1 MSERACQTVGIQMY
15 GVRLNLACDNAELVE
30 YLDKLVPG
38 HFGPPAASPD
48 LLVTAHWIEEH
59 RERGVTFFP
68 NTTPLNGLGK
78 RMQMKED
85 ELVWTDTHR
94 DKDLQLRFR
103 RHENKWL
110 FDVAYCY
117 QPSEKKLNKYPD
129 FKLKK
134 FFDLLRYLVYFPI
147 AWHLERTRNWSLIHA
162 SAVAENGGAL
172 LIAGPGGAGKTTT
185 CLALV
190 AQAGMTLVTENLLFT
205 DGERIFPLIEPLRL
219 TEDSLRLLN
228 NELRGLQP
236 IELSGGLRNKSMYW
250 LPGGPSLRSAK
261 PVAVFVPQFSPASF
275 VRSLRPAL
283 ASELIGAVNR
293 LTLELNDYY
302 WYTSA
307 LDVLWPQSGNAQR
320 QLDVLR
326 RLTESTPC
334 YTLGIDRSAGVQA
347 VVDQILANLNGS
359 DVLTHQR

>member
-1 MSERACQTVGIQMY
+1 
-15 GVRLNLACDNAELVE
+15 
-30 YLDKLVPG
+30 
-38 HFGPPAASPD
+38 
-48 LLVTAHWIEEH
+48 
-59 RERGVTFFP
+59 
-68 NTTPLNGLGK
+68 
-78 RMQMKED
+78 
-85 ELVWTDTHR
+85 
-94 DKDLQLRFR
+94 
-103 RHENKWL
+103 
-110 FDVAYCY
+110 
-117 QPSEKKLNKYPD
+117 
-129 FKLKK
+129 
-134 FFDLLRYLVYFPI
+134 
-147 AWHLERTRNWSLIHA
+147 
-162 SAVAENGGAL
+162 
-172 LIAGPGGAGKTTT
+172 
-185 CLALV
+185 
-190 AQAGMTLVTENLLFT
+190 
-205 DGERIFPLIEPLRL
+205 
-219 TEDSLRLLN
+219 
-228 NELRGLQP
+228 
-236 IELSGGLRNKSMYW
+236 MYW